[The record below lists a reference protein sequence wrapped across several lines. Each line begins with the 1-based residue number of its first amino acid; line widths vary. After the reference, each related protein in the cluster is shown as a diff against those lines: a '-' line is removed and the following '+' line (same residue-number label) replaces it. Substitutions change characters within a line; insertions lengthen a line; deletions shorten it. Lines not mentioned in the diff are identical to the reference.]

1 MDGRDIRAFTLVVAG
16 LCPAMTKERKVAGDF
31 ILAGVMGWPI
41 AHSRSPILHNYWIEK
56 YKLNGRYVPL
66 AVQPENL
73 GDAIRGLPA
82 LGFRGCNLTMPHKQ
96 MALTMVD
103 RVTDTARRIGAVNC
117 IVVEPDG
124 KLWGTNNDGNGYY
137 LSLLEVAPSWKPS
150 NGPITILG
158 AGGAARGLLVA
169 LIENGAKDIRLVNRT
184 FDKAEALAK
193 DIDPS
198 IVKAVAWERR
208 NDVIGDVA
216 LLTNA
221 TNQGM
226 TGKPPL
232 DISLDKLPKQALVS
246 DLIYTPPET
255 AFLAAARARGNLT
268 VNGLGMLLHQARPAF
283 KAWFGV
289 MPEITDDQRAT
300 IMATFK

>member
-1 MDGRDIRAFTLVVAG
+1 M
-16 LCPAMTKERKVAGDF
+16 AGDF

-41 AHSRSPILHNYWIEK
+41 AQSRSPILHNYWIEK

-73 GDAIRGLPA
+73 GDAIRGLRA

-96 MALTMVD
+96 MAMTMVD
-103 RVTDTARRIGAVNC
+103 RVTDTAKRIGAVNC

-124 KLWGTNNDGNGYY
+124 KMWGTNNDGNGFY
-137 LSLLEVAPSWKPS
+137 LNLLEAAPSWKPAS
-150 NGPITILG
+150 GPIAILG
-158 AGGAARGLLVA
+158 AGGAARGLLVT
-169 LIENGAKDIRLVNRT
+169 LIENGAREIRLINRT
-184 FDKAEALAK
+184 FDKAEALANSV
-193 DIDPS
+193 DPS
-198 IVKAVAWERR
+198 IVKAIAWDKRA
-208 NDVIGDVA
+208 DVIGDVA

-226 TGKPPL
+226 IGKPPL
-232 DISLDKLPKQALVS
+232 DISLDKLSGKALVS

-255 AFLAAARARGNLT
+255 PFLAAARARGNVT

-283 KAWFGV
+283 EAWFGV
-289 MPEITDDQRAT
+289 MPEITDDLRAT
-300 IMATFK
+300 IMTTFK

>member
-1 MDGRDIRAFTLVVAG
+1 
-16 LCPAMTKERKVAGDF
+16 
-31 ILAGVMGWPI
+31 MGWPI
-41 AHSRSPILHNYWIEK
+41 AQSRSPILHNYWIEK

-66 AVQPENL
+66 AVKPENL
-73 GDAIRGLPA
+73 GDAVRGLRA

-96 MALTMVD
+96 MAMTMVD
-103 RVTDTARRIGAVNC
+103 RLTDTARRVGAVNC

-124 KLWGTNNDGNGYY
+124 KMWGTNNDGKGWY
-137 LSLLEVAPSWKPS
+137 LSLLEVAPAWTPA
-150 NGPITILG
+150 NGPTAIIG
-158 AGGAARGLLVA
+158 AGGASRGLLVT

-184 FDKAEALAK
+184 FDKAEKLAK

-198 IVKAVAWERR
+198 IVKAIPWEKR

-221 TNQGM
+221 TDRGFL
-226 TGKPPL
+226 GKPAL
-232 DISLDKLPKQALVS
+232 DISLDKLPGTALVS

-255 AFLAAARARGNLT
+255 PFLAAARARGNVT

-283 KAWFGV
+283 EAWFGV
-289 MPEITDDQRAT
+289 MPEITDDLRAA

>member
-1 MDGRDIRAFTLVVAG
+1 M
-16 LCPAMTKERKVAGDF
+16 AGDF

-41 AHSRSPILHNYWIEK
+41 AQSRSPILHNYWIEK

-66 AVQPENL
+66 AVKPENL
-73 GDAIRGLPA
+73 GDAIRGLRG

-96 MALTMVD
+96 MAMAMVD
-103 RVTDTARRIGAVNC
+103 RVTDTAKRVGAVNC

-124 KLWGTNNDGNGYY
+124 EMWGTNNDGKGWY
-137 LSLLEVAPSWKPS
+137 LSLLEVAPSWKPAD
-150 NGPITILG
+150 GPIAILG
-158 AGGAARGLLVA
+158 AGGAARGLLVT
-169 LIENGAKDIRLVNRT
+169 LIENGAKEIRLINRT
-184 FDKAEALAK
+184 FEKAEKLAK

-198 IVKAVAWERR
+198 IVKPITWEKRA
-208 NDVIGDVA
+208 DVIGDVA
-216 LLTNA
+216 LLTNS
-221 TNQGM
+221 TDQGFV
-226 TGKPPL
+226 GKPAL

-255 AFLAAARARGNLT
+255 PFLAAARARGNVT

-283 KAWFGV
+283 EAWFGV
-289 MPEITDDQRAT
+289 MPEITPDLRAA